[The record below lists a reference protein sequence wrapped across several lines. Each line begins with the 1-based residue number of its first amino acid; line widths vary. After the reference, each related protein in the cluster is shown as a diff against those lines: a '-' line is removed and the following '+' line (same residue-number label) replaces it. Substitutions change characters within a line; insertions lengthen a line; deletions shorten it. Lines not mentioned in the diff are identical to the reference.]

1 VEALGRRILLDLN
14 RSDLRYL
21 MPGVLARMA
30 SLVLDMSNTIKIVIF
45 LLVFVALAADVAF
58 VTWATKLNY
67 WIVVPV
73 ALSAAYLTYM
83 AAHLTICRDQK
94 S

>member
-1 VEALGRRILLDLN
+1 MWRRWDDVFFWPSI
-14 RSDLRYL
+14 
-21 MPGVLARMA
+21 PATFT
-30 SLVLDMSNTIKIVIF
+30 SLVLDMANTIKIVIF

-83 AAHLTICRDQK
+83 AAHLTIWRDQK